1 MLIRRI
7 FRRLLSAVLKS
18 AQICFFLVFTIRI
31 LPGQNA
37 SFLKSDKAWALAHP
51 FSVQRLKKID
61 KACDSIYKT
70 VQHRAELDAYASGGK
85 LDAFRHVFYF
95 SAFAREIPVKKLRKL
110 GMAHENQNYRQFL
123 KGENDSTQR
132 HDSLS
137 MVMDLRNNELAF
149 EQAERFRALP
159 LTQLRDSVIALI
171 VEGKAWIL
179 LRNRSGNFLN
189 CDEKPI
195 SLNAYRHNWY
205 LPKCLVPSNRIYKD

>member
-7 FRRLLSAVLKS
+7 FRRLIFALLKT
-18 AQICFFLVFTIRI
+18 AIICSLLVFATQ
-31 LPGQNA
+31 LLKGQSA

-51 FSVQRLKKID
+51 FYVQRLKKID

-70 VQHRAELDAYASGGK
+70 VQNRSELDSYASGGK

-95 SAFAREIPVKKLRKL
+95 SAFAREIPIKKLRKL
-110 GMAHENQNYRQFL
+110 GVAHENRNYRQFL

-149 EQAERFRALP
+149 SRSERFRELS
-159 LTQLRDSVIALI
+159 LMQLRDSVISLI
-171 VEGKAWIL
+171 AEGKAWIL
-179 LRNRSGNFLN
+179 LRNRSGNFLD
-189 CDEKPI
+189 CESKPI
-195 SLNAYRHNWY
+195 RLSAYRDKWY
-205 LPKCLVPSNRIYKD
+205 LPKCVVPSNRVYSD